1 MLWRV
6 ACHQQDV
13 LDFDRPIL
21 EHHSGPFPTT
31 LLVYRTLAVVLES
44 TSRAHGSLLN
54 RFHGQQLP
62 SAWAGAVLAKET
74 RVAPR
79 LWLPTA
85 GLTPA
90 RLQLCVSPSTPL
102 GKGEGANWS
111 LHLADFL

>member
-54 RFHGQQLP
+54 RFHGRLAAATKCLGRSSVGQRDSRGTQAVVAHSRP
-62 SAWAGAVLAKET
+62 HAGTVATLRVPRHSLGERGRGKLASSF
-74 RVAPR
+74 
-79 LWLPTA
+79 
-85 GLTPA
+85 G
-90 RLQLCVSPSTPL
+90 
-102 GKGEGANWS
+102 
-111 LHLADFL
+111 